1 MSIWFFSDPH
11 IGLVRNSHTTVQSR
25 AALRQELFRTAAR
38 LIEITGSDQLFCLGD
53 LFDTD
58 TNDEATI
65 LQGAEIV
72 NRCTMV
78 LGGNHDL
85 PNREGKLSSLQLLD
99 QVILHKI
106 VCGSTD
112 EPGFGR
118 GINPSVYFVPHMAT
132 QELFEQSLRE
142 ACADAASLKEAY
154 PGHPFILCLHC
165 NYNSGLIHNDASLN
179 LTKEKAD
186 ELLEVFEY
194 VLLGHE
200 HESRTLH
207 GGKLI
212 ILGNTHPTSF
222 SDISDKY
229 IWEFDGS
236 EFRAHL
242 LWSKADNY
250 GKVDWDHDI
259 DVIPDTVQ
267 FIEITGKA
275 PAERLPD
282 IAQNIAKL
290 WKTYPNLLMVRN
302 NVESDISLPE
312 VDVAVSRTMDLP
324 SRIGHALAD
333 SDLLPIWNHYV
344 EVAQ

>member
-25 AALRQELFRTAAR
+25 AALRFELFRSAAR
-38 LIEITGSDQLFCLGD
+38 LIEITGSDPLFCLGD

-58 TNDEATI
+58 NNDEATI

-72 NRCTMV
+72 RRCKMV

-99 QVILHKI
+99 QVIPDKI

-118 GINPSVYFVPHMAT
+118 AEGHKAVIYMVPHMAT
-132 QELFEQSLRE
+132 QELFEQSLMEASTDARE
-142 ACADAASLKEAY
+142 LNTSKPL
-154 PGHPFILCLHC
+154 ILGLHC

-186 ELLEVFEY
+186 ELLEVFEF

-200 HESRTLH
+200 HESRTLQ

-222 SDISDKY
+222 SDISDKF
-229 IWEFDGS
+229 IWEFDDGR
-236 EFRAHL
+236 FTPHL
-242 LWSKADNY
+242 IWSKQAGYQKLGWEEDM
-250 GKVDWDHDI
+250 DL
-259 DVIPDTVQ
+259 IPDTVQ

-282 IAQNIAKL
+282 IAQSIARL

-302 NVESDISLPE
+302 NVESDISLPA
-312 VDVAVSRTMDLP
+312 VDVAVSRTLDLP
-324 SRIGHALAD
+324 SRISHALAD
-333 SDLLPIWNHYV
+333 SDLLPIWNHYL